1 MSARD
6 IWYNAQGTPRA
17 PWRLAIFFIVFSAAS
32 LVFSQIGAAVFN
44 LGAASGTQ
52 PFGQFVFAWAL
63 LLALVVAHAAC
74 VRWVDRQPW
83 SSIGL
88 GREDARPRH
97 LALGTALGALA
108 IGVPGVLLLAVGWL
122 DPVPGTEGSWWE
134 TAWMLAMLF
143 LPAALAEELLFRGYP
158 FAVLRS
164 VAGSAFAI
172 MATSALFAMVHVGNE
187 RAMSDTGALTQGI
200 LAVFLAGILLGG
212 VVVVTG
218 SVWAAW
224 AAHFAWNFVLGGI
237 MHSPVSGISI
247 PVADYRLVD
256 GGPDWATGGGWG
268 PEGGAFAALGMLAA
282 LVILMMISRRARRH
296 EPTTTAASGE
306 ATA

>member
-1 MSARD
+1 MTARD
-6 IWYNAQGTPRA
+6 IWYNAQGAPRA
-17 PWRLAIFFIVFSAAS
+17 PWRLAIFFIVFSVAS
-32 LVFSQIGAAVFN
+32 LVFSQIGAAAFG
-44 LGAASGTQ
+44 LGAASAAQ
-52 PFGQFVFAWAL
+52 PFGQFVYAWAL
-63 LLALVVAHAAC
+63 LLALFAAHAVC
-74 VRWVDRQPW
+74 VRWVDRETW
-83 SSIGL
+83 SSVGL
-88 GREDARPRH
+88 GREDARPGP

-108 IGVPGVLLLAVGWL
+108 IGVPGALLFAVGWL
-122 DPVPGTEGSWWE
+122 DPVPGTEGSWWA

-172 MATSALFAMVHVGNE
+172 VATSVLFAMMHVPNQA
-187 RAMSDTGALTQGI
+187 AMSDTSALTQGI
-200 LAVFLAGILLGG
+200 LAVFLAGLLLGG
-212 VVVVTG
+212 VVAVTG

-247 PVADYRLVD
+247 PVADYQLID

-268 PEGGAFAALGMLAA
+268 PEGGAFAAVGMLAA
-282 LVILMMISRRARRH
+282 IVILMMISRRARRH
-296 EPTTTAASGE
+296 EPTTTAAPGE